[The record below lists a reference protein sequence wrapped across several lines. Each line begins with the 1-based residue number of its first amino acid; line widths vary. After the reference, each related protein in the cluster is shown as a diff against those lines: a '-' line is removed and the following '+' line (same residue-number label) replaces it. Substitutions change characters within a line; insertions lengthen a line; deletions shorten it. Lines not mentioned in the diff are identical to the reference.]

1 MGGAVLMITIT
12 DRSRGEEF
20 ANWYQKQGIPLVMT
34 TLGNGTATTE
44 ILNLLG
50 LEATE
55 KAVLFCV
62 AARSPRLVRRAA
74 KDLWL
79 DVPGRGVLMTVP
91 ISSMGGAAKEYL
103 LQGQEA
109 EEIMESKQTH
119 ELVVAI
125 AKQGH
130 TDQVMNAARSAGATG
145 GTVVH
150 AKGAGTDLAKKFFG
164 VSIAT
169 ERELVFIL
177 VKAENRKDIMKAII
191 AQAGVKTEAEAMVFS
206 MPVSDIAGLRQLDA
220 EE

>member
-1 MGGAVLMITIT
+1 
-12 DRSRGEEF
+12 
-20 ANWYQKQGIPLVMT
+20 
-34 TLGNGTATTE
+34 
-44 ILNLLG
+44 
-50 LEATE
+50 
-55 KAVLFCV
+55 
-62 AARSPRLVRRAA
+62 
-74 KDLWL
+74 
-79 DVPGRGVLMTVP
+79 MTVP
-91 ISSMGGAAKEYL
+91 ISSMGVAAKEYL

-130 TDQVMNAARSAGATG
+130 TDQLMNAARSAGATG